1 MLSPKDKFIEWSR
14 FCFVSL
20 ALILGLETALVV
32 TNSVQ
37 RYDGFCL
44 RYHMGKF
51 PCTFSE
57 SIVYGI
63 SVVAP
68 FSALLLTPIPGLL
81 WGIAVGRLISF
92 SLKLGR
98 GTSFF
103 LIFNLAIAGGILGHF
118 IGARFPVFISIVVKI
133 LGI

>member
-1 MLSPKDKFIEWSR
+1 MLSPKEKFIEWSR

-20 ALILGLETALVV
+20 ALILGIETAWVV
-32 TNSVQ
+32 TKSVQ
-37 RYDGFCL
+37 RYDGFCH

-57 SIVYGI
+57 SIVFGI
-63 SVVAP
+63 SFLAP
-68 FSALLLTPIPGLL
+68 ISALLLTPIPGLL
-81 WGIAVGRLISF
+81 WGIAVGRLTSF

-103 LIFNLAIAGGILGHF
+103 LIFNLAIAGGILGYF
-118 IGARFPVFISIVVKI
+118 IGARFPVFVGIIVKI